1 MSRVLCGHKEPSL
14 EQGDGQRRL
23 WVGISQ
29 AEFRM
34 NMVGCLEGTGNK
46 NFLLWSIAELS
57 GGQWWSWP
65 RHTGQPVQMVLAA
78 SSSVSFPRASASV
91 PKRVTVSASSLAPL
105 LLS

>member
-34 NMVGCLEGTGNK
+34 NMVGCLEGTGKK
-46 NFLLWSIAELS
+46 NFLLWSIPELS

-78 SSSVSFPRASASV
+78 SSSFSFPRASASV
-91 PKRVTVSASSLAPL
+91 PKHVTIPASSLAAL